1 MVSGINIVTY
11 YAPTLFQTSLGM
23 SQHLA
28 LLLGALL
35 QVWYLGASFV
45 TVRHSGVE
53 YCRSYSQVLVVYDRP
68 TRAPKVVHLHGLRHV
83 LRTSRRSN
91 MCRHQQQAV
100 SDSSSCFRLFLR
112 SLLHLG

>member
-1 MVSGINIVTY
+1 MTY

-45 TVRHSGVE
+45 TVGHFGIE
-53 YCRSYSQVLVVYDRP
+53 YDRSFSHVLVVYDRP
-68 TRAPKVVHLHGLRHV
+68 TRASKIVHLHGLRHV
-83 LRTSRRSN
+83 LRTSCRSN
-91 MCRHQQQAV
+91 MRRDQQQAV
-100 SDSSSCFRLFLR
+100 SDSSRCFCLFLR
-112 SLLHLG
+112 SLLHMG